1 MKIVILEDNQIEYK
15 KIKMA
20 LNEWVKNYNIELK
33 LFHYT
38 SGENF
43 FEDNTNYDP
52 NTDLFLLDIEMNEMN
67 GIDVAK
73 HLRILNYKGDIIFLT
88 AFKDF
93 VFEGYNVHAF
103 NYLVKPLDNKLF
115 FQCLTEIEN
124 KRHANSYTYRN
135 KQQIPISIPY
145 PAIISFSV
153 SRHYVYI
160 TTRNETFEQYIN
172 LNTLIDILP
181 RQFVQVNRSCIV
193 NLTHIQKLSQ
203 NKVYLSNGCIT
214 EVGRTYFKNFKN
226 QYLQYITRFNRNG
239 DY

>member
-20 LNEWVKNYNIELK
+20 LDDWVKNYDIELK
-33 LFHYT
+33 IFHYT
-38 SGENF
+38 SGEIF
-43 FEDNTNYDP
+43 FEDASNYDP
-52 NTDLFLLDIEMNEMN
+52 NTDLFLLDIEMDEIN
-67 GIDVAK
+67 GIEVAK
-73 HLRILNYKGDIIFLT
+73 QLRILNYKGDIIFLT
-88 AFKDF
+88 AFNDF

-103 NYLVKPLDNKLF
+103 NYLVKPLNHELF

-124 KRHANSYTYRN
+124 KRHANGYTYRN

-145 PAIISFSV
+145 PSIISFSV

-160 TTRNETFEQYIN
+160 TTHDETFEQYIN

-181 RQFVQVNRSCIV
+181 RQFVQVHRSCIV
-193 NLTHIQKLSQ
+193 NLAHVQKLSH
-203 NKVYLSNGCIT
+203 NKIYLSNGCTT

-226 QYLQYITRFNRNG
+226 QYLQYTTRFNRNE